1 MGVAL
6 AGFVIWLT
14 LLAAAGMCMPT
25 RPRTSG
31 ALFILLGIWSFVLRL
46 AAGGDVRP
54 VPWLAA
60 LGIGV
65 FWIALGIRYLLKR
78 PA

>member
-1 MGVAL
+1 MAL

-14 LLAAAGMCMPT
+14 LLALAGICLPR
-25 RPRTSG
+25 RPRVSG
-31 ALFILLGIWSFVLRL
+31 ALFILLGIWSSVLMF
-46 AAGGDVRP
+46 AAGGHARP
-54 VPWLAA
+54 VPWLAV

-65 FWIALGIRYLLKR
+65 FWIALGTRYLRR

>member
-1 MGVAL
+1 MAL
-6 AGFVIWLT
+6 AGFVVWLM
-14 LLAAAGMCMPT
+14 LLAAAGICMPT

-31 ALFILLGIWSFVLRL
+31 ALFVLLGIWSSVLRL
-46 AAGGDVRP
+46 SAGGAARP
-54 VPWLAA
+54 VPWIAA

-65 FWIALGIRYLLKR
+65 FWIALGTRYLLRR

>member
-1 MGVAL
+1 MAL
-6 AGFVIWLT
+6 AGFVVWLM
-14 LLAAAGMCMPT
+14 LLAAAGICMPT

-31 ALFILLGIWSFVLRL
+31 ALFILLGVWSSVLRL
-46 AAGGDVRP
+46 SAGGGVRP
-54 VPWLAA
+54 VPWIAA

-65 FWIALGIRYLLKR
+65 FWIALGTRYLLRR

>member
-1 MGVAL
+1 MAL
-6 AGFVIWLT
+6 AGFVVWLL
-14 LLAAAGMCMPT
+14 LLAAAGICMPR

-31 ALFILLGIWSFVLRL
+31 ALFVLLGIWSSALRFS
-46 AAGGDVRP
+46 AGGAARP
-54 VPWLAA
+54 VPWIAA

-65 FWIALGIRYLLKR
+65 FWIALGTRYLLKR

>member
-1 MGVAL
+1 MAL

-14 LLAAAGMCMPT
+14 LLAAAGICLPT
-25 RPRTSG
+25 RPRLSG
-31 ALFILLGIWSFVLRL
+31 AFFILLGIWSSVLRL
-46 AAGGDVRP
+46 AARGEARP
-54 VPWLAA
+54 LPWIAA

-65 FWIALGIRYLLKR
+65 FWIALGARYLVRR